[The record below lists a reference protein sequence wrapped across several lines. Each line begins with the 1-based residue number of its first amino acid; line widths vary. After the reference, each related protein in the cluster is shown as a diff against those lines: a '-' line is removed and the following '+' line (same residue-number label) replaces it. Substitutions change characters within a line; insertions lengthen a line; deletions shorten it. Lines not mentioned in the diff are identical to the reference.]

1 MQTQQLDVHE
11 QPSDDVALADAAI
24 SRLRQLSMKL
34 AMAQLN
40 IEVFDAMQPLEDDW
54 RALERDNHQ
63 SLHQSYDW
71 CAAWVSAFQRP
82 LAIVKA
88 THAGQTVFILPV
100 EIVKSRG
107 LRTARFIAADHS
119 NINTGLFAESFA
131 EAGRTIAPMSS
142 PASSGM
148 RCRAAPIC
156 CCCRTFR
163 WNGAGEKARS
173 PGCRWCRTRITPISC
188 RSFPLSRTR

>member
-11 QPSDDVALADAAI
+11 QPSDDVALADTAI

-34 AMAQLN
+34 AMAQLD

-54 RALERDNHQ
+54 RALERDNLQ

-82 LAIVKA
+82 LAILKA

-100 EIVKSRG
+100 EIVKSAGSGRRDS
-107 LRTARFIAADHS
+107 LPPITAISIPAYSQRA
-119 NINTGLFAESFA
+119 LPKP
-131 EAGRTIAPMSS
+131 AGPSTPMSS
-142 PASSGM
+142 PVGSGM
-148 RCRAAPIC
+148 R
-156 CCCRTFR
+156 
-163 WNGAGEKARS
+163 
-173 PGCRWCRTRITPISC
+173 
-188 RSFPLSRTR
+188 